1 MGSMVMMKIPKPNP
15 VVRWMKPAMMQSGK
29 MSGMSG
35 VMKSLPKQH
44 GHAWGEC
51 VSVSGYIR
59 AGLCF
64 LHAHR
69 SLGQIADEHQV
80 HAEREPLSRRGL
92 GPSGN
97 GEADAAELQAGTY
110 HTHQRT
116 TGNEA

>member
-1 MGSMVMMKIPKPNP
+1 MEGIYFQDVLKKHQNRPTIVWKTYQEMICMDKVIKT
-15 VVRWMKPAMMQSGK
+15 
-29 MSGMSG
+29 
-35 VMKSLPKQH
+35 LPKQH
-44 GHAWGEC
+44 EHAWGEC
-51 VSVSGYIR
+51 VSAFGYIC

-69 SLGQIADEHQV
+69 SLGQISDEHQV

-92 GPSGN
+92 CPSGN